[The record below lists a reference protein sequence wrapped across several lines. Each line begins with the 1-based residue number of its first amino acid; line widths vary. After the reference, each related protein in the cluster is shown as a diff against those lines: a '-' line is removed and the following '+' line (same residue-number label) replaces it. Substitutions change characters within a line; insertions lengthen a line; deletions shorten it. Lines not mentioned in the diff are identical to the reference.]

1 MFENLDVFKMS
12 YAMAVHAGE
21 KQAVVAQNVANS
33 DTPGFK
39 ARSLAP
45 FSEAYQS
52 GDARSGTQVQRA
64 TRERHL
70 NGVGSGQSSGP
81 MIDKESEASPN
92 GNTVSLEAEMLKS
105 IEAKREH
112 DRALAIYKSAL
123 SVLRISLGR

>member
-1 MFENLDVFKMS
+1 M
-12 YAMAVHAGE
+12 
-21 KQAVVAQNVANS
+21 
-33 DTPGFK
+33 
-39 ARSLAP
+39 
-45 FSEAYQS
+45 
-52 GDARSGTQVQRA
+52 
-64 TRERHL
+64 